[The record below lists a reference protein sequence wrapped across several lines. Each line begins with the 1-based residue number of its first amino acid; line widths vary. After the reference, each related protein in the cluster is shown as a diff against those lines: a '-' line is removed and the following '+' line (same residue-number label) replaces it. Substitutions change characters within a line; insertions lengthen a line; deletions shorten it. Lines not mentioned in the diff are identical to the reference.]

1 MKEHETIWPCPMC
14 EGILKSGKSSSYTR
28 KTNLVK
34 HLVGKHNLADPGTL
48 ANEVRRT
55 RHKRYFGC
63 GFCTTLLASITEQ
76 LNHIDN
82 EHFKQHQ
89 HIQYWDTN
97 KVIRGLLQ
105 QREIGSF
112 LQHTFRISQDDLQRF
127 TWDQAVAEHL
137 QERLEVGEEP
147 AGVLASAVIKQRRNR
162 GWYEDNGGAVPVLG
176 VNNQQRQTFGS
187 FPAPHNQAQ
196 INPGPRSSQGEHE
209 ETATTDV
216 SQAQNHAVQEWF
228 PQHLFDIDTSLTQA
242 AITPDQAGY
251 LRPYESAQYKDTDRI
266 SQTISLTNESTQWAQ
281 PQDSCSG
288 SSISSAP
295 RDSQSYDEHES
306 LYDTSWTSCESRSN
320 TSCILPSNATPKAI
334 NSHLAY
340 PPSTSSHDGSNR
352 YNDFNSLSSS
362 NQKSTTLGGYLDAP
376 QVNTSFPSIRRPKRQ
391 TSQAKLQNHY
401 GPALDFDF
409 LESSMLDDDHTR
421 SISGPKRTR

>member
-1 MKEHETIWPCPMC
+1 MKEHETIWPCQMC

-34 HLVGKHNLADPGTL
+34 HLVGKHNLADPGIL

-63 GFCTTLLASITEQ
+63 GFCTTLLASLTEQ

-112 LQHTFRISQDDLQRF
+112 LQHTFRIAQDGLERF
-127 TWDQAVAEHL
+127 TWNQAVAEHL
-137 QERLEVGEEP
+137 QERLEVGDEP
-147 AGVLASAVIKQRRNR
+147 AGVLASAAMKQRNR
-162 GWYEDNGGAVPVLG
+162 GWYEGNGGAVPVLG
-176 VNNQQRQTFGS
+176 VNNQQRQTFGG

-196 INPGPRSSQGEHE
+196 INPGPRSSQEEHE

-216 SQAQNHAVQEWF
+216 YQAQNHAVQEWF
-228 PQHLFDIDTSLTQA
+228 PQHPFDIDTSLTQA
-242 AITPDQAGY
+242 AFTPDQAGY
-251 LRPYESAQYKDTDRI
+251 LQAYESAQYKDIDDV
-266 SQTISLTNESTQWAQ
+266 SQTISPTDESTQWAQ

-295 RDSQSYDEHES
+295 RDSQSYGEHES
-306 LYDTSWTSCESRSN
+306 TYNTSWTSGESQLDI
-320 TSCILPSNATPKAI
+320 SCIFPSNATPKAF

-340 PPSTSSHDGSNR
+340 PPSTSSHDGSNK
-352 YNDFNSLSSS
+352 YNDFNSLSLSS
-362 NQKSTTLGGYLDAP
+362 QKSTSLGGYASDAP
-376 QVNTSFPSIRRPKRQ
+376 QGNTSFLSIRRPKRQ

-409 LESSMLDDDHTR
+409 LEYSMLDDDHTR
-421 SISGPKRTR
+421 SMWGSKRTR